1 MKDFLRQNKQFL
13 LYCLIG
19 ASGVLL
25 DFGIYLLL
33 VQTKTLHYQ
42 AANAVG
48 YTSGTLLSFSLNS
61 RLNFRVTDKIA
72 LRLASFF
79 SIALIGWL
87 LSAGLLQLLVGHYGL
102 GKVISKLA
110 TLLIVVLLQY
120 NLNRRISFHKG
131 G

>member
-1 MKDFLRQNKQFL
+1 M
-13 LYCLIG
+13 
-19 ASGVLL
+19 
-25 DFGIYLLL
+25 
-33 VQTKTLHYQ
+33 QTKTLHYQ